1 MGGWKSHFA
10 ALGLVCVTALTGCGV
25 VGSLTEPVLQ
35 LQYIALR
42 SDADANASSP
52 TAVDVVFVYEA
63 GVIDVLQAATAADWF
78 SRRQQFLR
86 DFPEGLAVKSWEVV
100 PDSVLPIWEVP
111 EEFLE
116 NQSDDQVITAFV
128 FADYLSPGDH
138 RAKLESRIGTRINLG
153 RDDFTLS
160 AFNPDG

>member
-1 MGGWKSHFA
+1 MRGWKRLIATLSLSA
-10 ALGLVCVTALTGCGV
+10 CLLVSGCSV

-35 LQYIALR
+35 LDYIALR
-42 SDADANASSP
+42 SDADSNGSSP
-52 TAVDVVFVYEA
+52 TAVDVVFVYES

-78 SRRQQFLR
+78 SRRHQFLR

-100 PDSVLPIWEVP
+100 PDSVLPIWEVTD
-111 EEFLE
+111 EFKE
-116 NQSDDQVITAFV
+116 NQTGDLVVTAFV

-138 RAKLESRIGTRINLG
+138 RARLESRIGTRINLA

-160 AFNPDG
+160 TFNPDG